1 MKKII
6 SILLVLT
13 MVFALAGCGGG
24 EAEPAE
30 TITIRIGHTDSSTR
44 STNTAGLWL
53 AEYLA
58 AETDGRVV
66 VEMYPDGQAGDDPD
80 MAAGVKLGT
89 IEMYFGLASVIA
101 AIAGEEASCV
111 DLPYLYPTYE
121 DWITGTFENGGLE
134 LFNEALA
141 EAGYTAVDMMYNG
154 MRNVISRDKVY
165 HNSADLN
172 GTKIRISQNELN
184 ITMWQ
189 AMGANPT
196 PMAWGEVVTS
206 LSQGTIDAL
215 DHSLGVFNDFS
226 LYEMA
231 PYVTVTNHSSS
242 PYPLV
247 CSTEWL
253 EALPEDLKPIILDGI
268 SQMCEMQRAEERANE
283 MGYLEAFEAAGATV
297 YTLTP
302 EESAAF
308 KELCKPAYDLWA
320 GKVGQDVIDAWL
332 ATCPK

>member
-24 EAEPAE
+24 GTEPEAED
-30 TITIRIGHTDSSTR
+30 TILIRIGHTDSSTR

-53 AEYLA
+53 ADYLA
-58 AETDGRVV
+58 EETDGRVV

-89 IEMYFGLASVIA
+89 IEFYFGLASVIS

-134 LFNEALA
+134 LFNAALE
-141 EAGYTAVDMMYNG
+141 EAGYTCVDMLYNG

-165 HNSADLN
+165 HNSEDFA

-184 ITMWQ
+184 VTMWQ

-253 EALPEDLKPIILDGI
+253 ESLPEDLKPIILTASIRCADANRGTDGLSGDI
-268 SQMCEMQRAEERANE
+268 WGSRRYCLYADSRRIRRIQ
-283 MGYLEAFEAAGATV
+283 G
-297 YTLTP
+297 TLQ
-302 EESAAF
+302 
-308 KELCKPAYDLWA
+308 PAYL
-320 GKVGQDVIDAWL
+320 GEVG
-332 ATCPK
+332 

>member
-6 SILLVLT
+6 SILLVLV
-13 MVFALAGCGGG
+13 MVLGLAGCGGG
-24 EAEPAE
+24 GQVADDVVL
-30 TITIRIGHTDSSTR
+30 IRIGHTDSSTR
-44 STNTAGLWL
+44 STNMAGLWL
-53 AEYLA
+53 ADYLDR
-58 AETDGRVV
+58 ETDGRVV

-89 IEMYFGLASVIA
+89 IEFYFGLASVIS
-101 AIAGEEASCV
+101 AIAGDRASCV

-141 EAGYTAVDMMYNG
+141 EAGYTAVDMLYNG
-154 MRNVISRDKVY
+154 MRNVISRDKIY
-165 HNSADLN
+165 HNAADLK

-184 ITMWQ
+184 VTLWQ

-215 DHSLGVFNDFS
+215 DHSLGVFNDFT
-226 LYEMA
+226 LYEIA
-231 PYVTVTNHSSS
+231 PYVTITNHCSS

-247 CSTEWL
+247 CSTAWL
-253 EALPEDLKPIILDGI
+253 ESLPEDLKPIILDGI
-268 SQMCEMQRAEERANE
+268 RQMCEMQRAEERANE
-283 MGYLEAFEAAGATV
+283 MQYLADFEAAGTEI
-297 YTLTP
+297 YELTP
-302 EESAAF
+302 AESAAF
-308 KELCKPAYDLWA
+308 KELCQPAYDLWA
-320 GKVGQDVIDAWL
+320 KKVGQDLIDAWL
-332 ATCPK
+332 ATCP